1 MVLLCVDK
9 VLIGVTENF
18 VYSYLFLGG
27 INQSESGDI
36 GSSVFEVLQFYHM
49 QVLGKANFQQILIN
63 DLSLLLRQTFQW
75 LWVKYVHP
83 F

>member
-49 QVLGKANFQQILIN
+49 QILMQSKFSANSYQ
-63 DLSLLLRQTFQW
+63 
-75 LWVKYVHP
+75 
-83 F
+83 